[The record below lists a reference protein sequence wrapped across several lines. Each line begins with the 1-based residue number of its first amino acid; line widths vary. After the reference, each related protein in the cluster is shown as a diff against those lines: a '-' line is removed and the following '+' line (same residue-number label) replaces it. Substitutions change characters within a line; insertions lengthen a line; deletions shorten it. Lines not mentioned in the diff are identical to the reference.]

1 MRIILFGFCNTIVGT
16 NSSSVLLNHYSHFK
30 SCLNC
35 VCSLPQRASY
45 FTSTGELFCLNRR
58 TSTMASFSFFTNAMA
73 SFNYFTNT
81 MVSFNLTCVIQ
92 HDKCLIELYVDQR
105 MQWLLWE
112 QNCHKWELTNLSR
125 KTLNTHNLSPYLD
138 KFSKIKANS
147 GQTVDRKLCQTSS
160 RWPARPHYNW
170 ITWPEH
176 YITSPVSYFVLNS

>member
-1 MRIILFGFCNTIVGT
+1 MFVVCLNGRVILPQPASCFASIGERAQWLRLAFLRTQWLRLIILRTQWFRLIWLVWYNMISVWSNCMLISECNGFCENKTVT
-16 NSSSVLLNHYSHFK
+16 N
-30 SCLNC
+30 
-35 VCSLPQRASY
+35 
-45 FTSTGELFCLNRR
+45 
-58 TSTMASFSFFTNAMA
+58 
-73 SFNYFTNT
+73 
-81 MVSFNLTCVIQ
+81 
-92 HDKCLIELYVDQR
+92 D
-105 MQWLLWE
+105 
-112 QNCHKWELTNLSR
+112 ELTNLSI